1 MFIDKVIIFVKSGK
15 GGDGAVSFLREKYMP
30 DGGPNGGDGGKGG
43 DIILEADNTVTSLG
57 AFRYNKKFA
66 AENGENGGDN
76 NRSGRNAK
84 DTVIKI
90 PVGTVIFN
98 NDTGK
103 LLYDFTEDKQRF
115 TVLSGGRGGRG
126 NQHFATSTRQAPK
139 FAKPGDISLEA
150 NLLLELK
157 TIADV
162 GLVGFPNVGK
172 STFLSRVT
180 NARPK
185 IANYH
190 FTTLSPNLGMVKY
203 KDADEFILADIPGL
217 IEGANEG
224 LGLGH
229 DFLRHVERTRLL
241 IHVLDAASSE
251 GRDPKE
257 DFDIINNELF
267 SYSEKLRQRPQIIAL
282 NKIDLMPDEKKAE
295 ELKSY
300 FEIKGYKTFLISAAT
315 GKGLNA
321 LLDYVVSQLP
331 LIEKTPSFFS
341 EEELVI
347 HTPEKTNDFKIRRD
361 GRTFYVT
368 GEMMAR
374 ILATVN
380 LNDYESAAYFQKVL
394 KYKGVFKALENAG
407 IEDGDTVDI
416 NGYEFE
422 YYK

>member
-1 MFIDKVIIFVKSGK
+1 MFIDKIEIFVKSGK
-15 GGDGAVSFLREKYMP
+15 GGNGSVSFLREKYMP

-43 DIILEADNTVTSLG
+43 DIILEADITVNTLG
-57 AFRYNKKFA
+57 AFRYNRRFI
-66 AENGENGGDN
+66 AENGEDGGDN
-76 NRSGRNAK
+76 KRSGKNAK
-84 DTVIKI
+84 DTIIKI
-90 PVGTVIFN
+90 PVGTVVFN
-98 NDTGK
+98 KDTGK
-103 LLYDFTEDKQRF
+103 LLCDMLEDKQRY
-115 TVLSGGRGGRG
+115 TVLTGGRGGRG

-180 NARPK
+180 NAQPK

-203 KDADEFILADIPGL
+203 KDAEEFILADIPGL

-267 SYSEKLRQRPQIIAL
+267 SYSEKLRERPQVVAL
-282 NKIDLMPDEKKAE
+282 NKIDLMQDEKEGA
-295 ELKSY
+295 ELKKY
-300 FEIKGYKTFLISAAT
+300 FKDKGYPAFLISAAT
-315 GKGLNA
+315 GKGLEA
-321 LLDYVVSQLP
+321 LLNYVISVLP
-331 LIEKTPSFFS
+331 QIEKTPSFFTP
-341 EEELVI
+341 EELVV
-347 HTPEKTNDFKIRRD
+347 HTPEKNDAFEIHKENHI
-361 GRTFYVT
+361 FYVT

-380 LNDYESAAYFQKVL
+380 LSDYESASYFQRVL
-394 KYKGVFKALENAG
+394 KYKGVFKALEKAG
-407 IEDGDTVDI
+407 ITDGDTVDI
-416 NGYEFE
+416 NGYQFE